1 MTAVVCRISSTSP
14 TSLPNTCSTSE
25 SYSPAR
31 PRIYSRWGPAIVA
44 QRNFA
49 IFNKTVWYVPIHLR
63 LRCGTVSW
71 SRGNKNFKKYVPRFL
86 FFCFVYLGKKY
97 FYLDIGSLPADQSRP
112 CTVFSHFPVIFWRF
126 FPPMP
131 DFDEMF
137 CSTTFVL
144 ISQVYEISISK
155 LFDIVHVTP
164 NRDGYM

>member
-31 PRIYSRWGPAIVA
+31 PRIYSRWDPVSVA

-86 FFCFVYLGKKY
+86 GIFLFCLFRKKIFLPWY
-97 FYLDIGSLPADQSRP
+97 RITSSWSVQALYRILSLSGHFLAIFSPNARFRWNVLFYNFR
-112 CTVFSHFPVIFWRF
+112 
-126 FPPMP
+126 
-131 DFDEMF
+131 
-137 CSTTFVL
+137 
-144 ISQVYEISISK
+144 
-155 LFDIVHVTP
+155 FDIASLRNFYFEAIWHRSCHP
-164 NRDGYM
+164 